1 MGDRYGF
8 RPIPTEINEEEFEAL
23 KEASERI
30 TIKPHAVKL
39 LETWYKLDENCL
51 PPKYILQ
58 VSLKTSHI
66 LSLGHFQLNLTQVE
80 YWFNCINDYAASF
93 SIVRKYRISKG
104 KMHSRFFEN
113 L

>member
-30 TIKPHAVKL
+30 TTKPHAVKL

-58 VSLKTSHI
+58 VKLKS
-66 LSLGHFQLNLTQVE
+66 N
-80 YWFNCINDYAASF
+80 
-93 SIVRKYRISKG
+93 SIYTYD
-104 KMHSRFFEN
+104 

>member
-30 TIKPHAVKL
+30 TTKPHAVKL

-51 PPKYILQ
+51 PSKYILQ
-58 VSLKTSHI
+58 VGLKTSHI
-66 LSLGHFQLNLTQVE
+66 LFFPRISG
-80 YWFNCINDYAASF
+80 SF
-93 SIVRKYRISKG
+93 SSELNTSGILV
-104 KMHSRFFEN
+104 
-113 L
+113 